1 MLGSYML
8 IWVIFRDA
16 MDSLFEVNV
25 LWKNEIY
32 VMLQEDKLIDAVQ
45 EVLQGSKKT
54 VFMEMS
60 IGNEQRS
67 FGTTT
72 SYHISRYMSKIYPL
86 S

>member
-1 MLGSYML
+1 
-8 IWVIFRDA
+8 
-16 MDSLFEVNV
+16 
-25 LWKNEIY
+25 
-32 VMLQEDKLIDAVQ
+32 MLQEDKLIDAVQ
-45 EVLQGSKKT
+45 QVLQGSKKT